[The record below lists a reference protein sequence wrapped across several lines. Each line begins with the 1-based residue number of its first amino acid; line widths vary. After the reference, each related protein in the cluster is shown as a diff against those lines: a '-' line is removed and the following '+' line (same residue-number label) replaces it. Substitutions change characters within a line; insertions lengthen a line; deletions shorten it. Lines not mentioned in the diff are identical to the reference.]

1 MADIAGMSAAE
12 AWLTE
17 QWLAKL
23 SLSIGSMMGDAP
35 KVTAGDAVQ
44 QTPSG
49 EEILW
54 WEQPYSV
61 SPEAIC
67 WVGALPAAWKT
78 IGNEVLKSAG
88 IDDADEDNIKST
100 YLEILSQALSG
111 LGQAISARVRTE
123 VTCAGGGEAKSPPT
137 DSLPVLIDLGGSE
150 LTLFVAF
157 SKPLADLR
165 ENTPAAAP
173 TPIEASGLPPSAKK
187 NKESETTSKGYPR
200 GLDLLLDVELP
211 VSVSF
216 GRAEL
221 SIKDV
226 IKLTSGSIVEL
237 NRSITEPV
245 EVIVNNV
252 VIARGEVVVVEGNF
266 GVRIKQVIS
275 RQERLR
281 TLR

>member
-1 MADIAGMSAAE
+1 MADIAGMNAAE

-17 QWLAKL
+17 QWLSKL
-23 SLSIGSMMGDAP
+23 SLSVGSMMGDAP
-35 KVTAGDAVQ
+35 KVKAGTSVQ
-44 QTPSG
+44 VTPTG
-49 EEILW
+49 EDILW
-54 WEQPYSV
+54 WEERYS
-61 SPEAIC
+61 SSAESIC
-67 WVGALPAAWKT
+67 WIGAPTAAWKT

-88 IDDADEDNIKST
+88 IDDADDDNIKST

-111 LGQAISARVRTE
+111 LGQAISARVRRE
-123 VTCAGGGEAKSPPT
+123 VTCAGGGEAKSAPPN
-137 DSLPVLIDLGGSE
+137 SLPVTIDLGGSE
-150 LTLFVAF
+150 LPLFMAF
-157 SKPLADLR
+157 SKALADLS

-173 TPIEASGLPPSAKK
+173 VPLDNASQPDGPKKKEA
-187 NKESETTSKGYPR
+187 ETNAKGYPR